1 MVSRTAMDRALRWM
15 RRPAVA
21 VLLLGVVLHLTVRD
35 RYPVL
40 ATVFYGLPLPIL
52 TLGWLG
58 AALAGKQGLISRAVK
73 LSLGVACGLWWHGS
87 SYQNHVSLDPLPGQR
102 ELKVL
107 YWNLAHRRLP
117 HDGVARLL
125 AVHRPD
131 IAGFVET
138 GRISGD
144 PNPLV
149 TDLPDGYQ
157 MLKTAHGTA
166 VLVRGSARVLGA
178 HVLPSRSKYLE
189 LELTVDGQSWR
200 LFIVDGVSSPIRSR
214 QDVLEQV
221 LAQARDKPRTLIVG
235 DFNTPRESVWLTPWR
250 EAFHHAFDEAGHGW
264 SETWPRQS
272 PLPLLSIDHIW
283 SSKDLLP
290 LTAQKLWS
298 PESDHAALLTTL
310 RVNAP

>member
-1 MVSRTAMDRALRWM
+1 MDRALRWM
-15 RRPAVA
+15 RRPAMA
-21 VLLLGVVLHLTVRD
+21 VLLLGMALHLTVRD
-35 RYPVL
+35 RHPGL
-40 ATVFYGLPLPIL
+40 ATIFYGLPLPLL
-52 TLGWLG
+52 TLGWL
-58 AALAGKQGLISRAVK
+58 AAAPVGKQGRISRAIK
-73 LSLGVACGLWWHGS
+73 LSLGLACGLWWYGS
-87 SYQNHVSLDPLPGQR
+87 SYQKHSTVGALPGQR

-125 AVHRPD
+125 AEHRPD

-149 TDLPDGYQ
+149 NHLPDGYQ

-166 VLVRGSARVLGA
+166 VLVRGRARVLGA

-189 LELTVDGQSWR
+189 LELTVDGHAWS

-221 LAQARDKPRTLIVG
+221 LAQARNRPRTLIVG
-235 DFNTPRESVWLTPWR
+235 DFNTPRESIWLTPWR
-250 EAFHHAFDEAGHGW
+250 EAFHHAFDEAGNGW

-283 SSKDLLP
+283 SSKDLQP

-298 PESDHAALLTTL
+298 TESDHAALLTTL
-310 RVNAP
+310 RVNPP